1 MVGADNRRPAR
12 LVVAHQ
18 HRRLHRSYA
27 RAVPQPDPNGVVAC
41 RLLADPDD
49 LAAAAEVVN
58 TVWDDPTLASPS
70 LLRAYTHFGNPTIGA
85 FVDGVLCGVSI
96 GFLAPSGGVH
106 LHSHITGVL
115 PAWQHLGVG
124 FALKLAQR
132 DWCVA
137 NGIDEITW
145 TFDPMLAR
153 NAHFNLRKLGA
164 RAWTIL
170 PNFYGAMDDAINR
183 GDETDR
189 LEVHWMVAAAAS
201 GTSVAAAERT
211 VALPED
217 YVALR
222 AADAE
227 AAQAE
232 RKRVRV
238 ELEDAFAAGLE
249 AIDFI
254 DGAYV
259 LARRPA
265 TPSSP

>member
-1 MVGADNRRPAR
+1 MVGADKAGAVPLVPPHQPRRRA
-12 LVVAHQ
+12 
-18 HRRLHRSYA
+18 RSYA
-27 RAVPQPDPNGVVAC
+27 RTVPQPPPNGPVAC
-41 RLLADPDD
+41 RLLADPDE
-49 LAAAAEVVN
+49 LAAAADVVN

-85 FVDGVLCGVSI
+85 FVDGHLCGVSI

-115 PAWQHLGVG
+115 PASQHLGIG

-132 DWCVA
+132 DWCLA
-137 NGIDEITW
+137 NDVDEITW

-170 PNFYGAMDDAINR
+170 PNFYGSMDDAINR

-189 LEVHWMVAAAAS
+189 LEVHWLVSPSAGRSAVGAP
-201 GTSVAAAERT
+201 ERT

-217 YVALR
+217 YAALR
-222 AADAE
+222 AADVE
-227 AAQAE
+227 AARAE

-249 AIDFI
+249 AVDFV
-254 DGAYV
+254 DGAYW
-259 LARRPA
+259 LAER
-265 TPSSP
+265 SP